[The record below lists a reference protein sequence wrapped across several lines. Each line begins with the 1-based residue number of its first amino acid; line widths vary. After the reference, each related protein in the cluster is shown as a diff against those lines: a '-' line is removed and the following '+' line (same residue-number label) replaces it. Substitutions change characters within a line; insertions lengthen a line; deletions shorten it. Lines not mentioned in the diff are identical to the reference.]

1 MEQSAPVPEHVAERA
16 GAPRVLLGAVG
27 GAVVL
32 GSVAFVL
39 GTGAEITAAHGTA
52 LGAGVTAIAVAGG
65 GARLPRAVG
74 LTLGLLAALAGHLA
88 LTWSY
93 TVASFPYVDM
103 VRPWGMEWSPYP
115 VLRPP
120 VAVLVLLAVLPLA
133 LGAVRSRARLLARLL
148 GVLACAVLLT
158 FWAVPRWHEMDLIA
172 PEGVVPDLP
181 THLPLPGR
189 VGKGDTPAV
198 IGGRLVELHWSE
210 YSFNA
215 APVRVLPYLVH
226 KELALAS
233 LAHGMHWSLADR
245 KVASGA
251 LAAGTARW
259 QGTVRAAAWEV
270 QRGVSTGWLY
280 VHVAALP
287 VWGVLALLLL
297 WGRPFPRL
305 LRGATGLVRVLVYAP
320 PLANLAL
327 LVVLVGARLPDVG
340 ARGVRVLV
348 ESAGLLACAV
358 VVDRCGRRAGGA
370 DAS

>member
-1 MEQSAPVPEHVAERA
+1 MEHTAPAPDRETQPTR
-16 GAPRVLLGAVG
+16 APRALLGVVG

-32 GSVAFVL
+32 GMVAFVV
-39 GTGAEITAAHGTA
+39 GTGAELTPTHLVA
-52 LGAGVTAIAVAGG
+52 LGAGVTSLAVAGG
-65 GARLPRAVG
+65 GARVPPKVG
-74 LTLGLLAALAGHLA
+74 LTLGLLAALAGQLA

-93 TVASFPYVDM
+93 SVASFPYVDT
-103 VRPWGMEWSPYP
+103 VRPWGMDWGPYP

-133 LGAVRSRARLLARLL
+133 LGGALAAVAPLAPVTKGVRRRAPTLRGTFRTV

-158 FWAVPRWHEMDLIA
+158 FWGVPRWHEMDLIA

-189 VGKGDTPAV
+189 VGKGDSPAV
-198 IGGRLVELHWSE
+198 IGGRLVGLHWSE

-215 APVRVLPYLVH
+215 APVRVIPYLVH

-233 LAHGMHWSLADR
+233 LAHGMHWSLADM

-251 LAAGTARW
+251 LSADAARGQATI
-259 QGTVRAAAWEV
+259 RAASWEV

-287 VWGVLALLLL
+287 VWGLLALRFV
-297 WGRPFPRL
+297 WGRPLGRRSM
-305 LRGATGLVRVLVYAP
+305 RGATWLLRALLYAP
-320 PLANLAL
+320 AA
-327 LVVLVGARLPDVG
+327 
-340 ARGVRVLV
+340 
-348 ESAGLLACAV
+348 
-358 VVDRCGRRAGGA
+358 
-370 DAS
+370 